1 MSDKTSFHPKNLFSS
16 ILVLML
22 GLLYVFSPSLT
33 AEAHSS
39 LLEMT
44 PAEKVVVEK
53 SPPVLKLRFNE
64 PVEQD
69 LASVTIYDWN
79 AKPVFSG
86 KPDSGKERSALL
98 KFSLPKLK
106 QGSYTVK
113 WHVISLDGHPVGGSY
128 TFAVGEATKNG
139 IKSVG
144 NTDDSV
150 TPLIVSRSIVQGLL
164 LISAGLYIFS
174 WLAARKQ
181 YPSLGKLFK
190 KRNIIFPI
198 LFIGTIIELA
208 AYAISLPSGLIQTL
222 LSGRW
227 ELLKQFPFILMLFAQ
242 LLVLLLL
249 VIPGMVRTWYV
260 ALWLILAAIPAFGG
274 HVWGMEYT
282 IAALIPRIIHEL
294 SIAVWLGAL
303 CYVLLLTVWNRK
315 EAQDDVPW
323 QLFRPFFVNK
333 MLVMAGLVVL
343 SGISMVYMQTGWTAL
358 IKDWMP
364 WNALLVVKIA
374 LTLLMLILAAYQ
386 TLKWKS
392 RRVFTTNKLVRT
404 EWIIGLIVIVL
415 GVWMSQSAYPIPI
428 KTYEKTLVSHQMD
441 AHVHIEK
448 LQAGDRKMTVNLPK
462 SGGQDAEHVTAEI
475 TMPEHDMDSGQLMP
489 KKSQSGRYHTKLPFT
504 MAGTWHI
511 HIQATYPDGTQLNWS
526 DKLFIMGVK

>member
-190 KRNIIFPI
+190 KKKHHLSNFIYRNN
-198 LFIGTIIELA
+198 
-208 AYAISLPSGLIQTL
+208 
-222 LSGRW
+222 
-227 ELLKQFPFILMLFAQ
+227 
-242 LLVLLLL
+242 
-249 VIPGMVRTWYV
+249 
-260 ALWLILAAIPAFGG
+260 
-274 HVWGMEYT
+274 H
-282 IAALIPRIIHEL
+282 
-294 SIAVWLGAL
+294 
-303 CYVLLLTVWNRK
+303 
-315 EAQDDVPW
+315 
-323 QLFRPFFVNK
+323 
-333 MLVMAGLVVL
+333 
-343 SGISMVYMQTGWTAL
+343 
-358 IKDWMP
+358 
-364 WNALLVVKIA
+364 
-374 LTLLMLILAAYQ
+374 
-386 TLKWKS
+386 
-392 RRVFTTNKLVRT
+392 
-404 EWIIGLIVIVL
+404 
-415 GVWMSQSAYPIPI
+415 
-428 KTYEKTLVSHQMD
+428 
-441 AHVHIEK
+441 
-448 LQAGDRKMTVNLPK
+448 
-462 SGGQDAEHVTAEI
+462 
-475 TMPEHDMDSGQLMP
+475 
-489 KKSQSGRYHTKLPFT
+489 
-504 MAGTWHI
+504 
-511 HIQATYPDGTQLNWS
+511 
-526 DKLFIMGVK
+526 

>member
-1 MSDKTSFHPKNLFSS
+1 M
-16 ILVLML
+16 
-22 GLLYVFSPSLT
+22 
-33 AEAHSS
+33 
-39 LLEMT
+39 
-44 PAEKVVVEK
+44 
-53 SPPVLKLRFNE
+53 
-64 PVEQD
+64 
-69 LASVTIYDWN
+69 
-79 AKPVFSG
+79 
-86 KPDSGKERSALL
+86 
-98 KFSLPKLK
+98 
-106 QGSYTVK
+106 
-113 WHVISLDGHPVGGSY
+113 
-128 TFAVGEATKNG
+128 
-139 IKSVG
+139 
-144 NTDDSV
+144 
-150 TPLIVSRSIVQGLL
+150 
-164 LISAGLYIFS
+164 
-174 WLAARKQ
+174 
-181 YPSLGKLFK
+181 
-190 KRNIIFPI
+190 
-198 LFIGTIIELA
+198 
-208 AYAISLPSGLIQTL
+208 
-222 LSGRW
+222 
-227 ELLKQFPFILMLFAQ
+227 KQFPFILMLFAQ

-489 KKSQSGRYHTKLPFT
+489 KKITIWPLSYEAAFYNGRY
-504 MAGTWHI
+504 MAHPYSGDI
-511 HIQATYPDGTQLNWS
+511 S
-526 DKLFIMGVK
+526 